1 MDARERDECE
11 EGRIPGVVRVP
22 LSRLHGRFEVAEER
36 DKTGKRIGI
45 RGRISDGQNTSPS
58 SSGWREAALLSAALT
73 LHANR
78 TIQRSFCFVSV
89 ARLRSEAID
98 GRSCRAARVGVPAG
112 VRRLRRYAGAFC
124 SSAFYLQIRTKK
136 RADERT
142 RTADLLITSEL
153 LYQLSYAGP

>member
-73 LHANR
+73 LHAEQDHPAVLLFC
-78 TIQRSFCFVSV
+78 QRCPAAERGYRRPILQGSPRRCTGWCTE
-89 ARLRSEAID
+89 APTKRRGLLLLR
-98 GRSCRAARVGVPAG
+98 VLPAK
-112 VRRLRRYAGAFC
+112 
-124 SSAFYLQIRTKK
+124 SDKK
-136 RADERT
+136 ESRRADSAR
-142 RTADLLITSEL
+142 
-153 LYQLSYAGP
+153 